1 MNVFESVT
9 RLQLMF
15 LSLILIRGISDISNS
30 KFFVKDVSMSY
41 ISES

>member
-1 MNVFESVT
+1 
-9 RLQLMF
+9 MF
-15 LSLILIRGISDISNS
+15 LSLILIQGISDISNS